1 MKTNKSVMN
10 FAFSRVPRVS
20 LPRSV
25 FNRSHGYK
33 STFDADYLIPFYVD
47 EILPGDT
54 INLRTHALVRLNS
67 QALRPFMDNCW
78 LDFFYIWAPLRILQT
93 NFKRM
98 MGEQANPTDSISF
111 APPQITGP
119 DVAAAG
125 IPIGHLY
132 DYMGLPVGPLSGGG
146 ATTGITFNNYHG
158 RLYNAA
164 WNYWF
169 RDENLQNSVTADL
182 GDGPDTFTNYN
193 LLKRGKRFDYFTSCL
208 PNPQKGTT
216 AVSLPLG
223 TSAPVYGPGTIS
235 ATTNKM
241 VLQGWNATD
250 GAAQFGEVAKTA
262 GGITWEA
269 GGGWT
274 GLVGGDSMPNVNLGT
289 AAQYT
294 ALGADHAPPIA
305 DLSNATAATIN
316 ALRQSITLQQ
326 FLERDARGGTRYQE
340 LIVSHFGVVN
350 PDSRVQVPE
359 LIATYS
365 SRLNLSP
372 VAGTNQAGAGAD
384 AQGRLSAFGTAA
396 TSNGFVKSFTE
407 HGVIM
412 GLVSARAD
420 LTYQQGMDRMWSR
433 RTRYDFYWPTF
444 ANLGEQAVLN
454 REIYA
459 NLADGTGAAAKDGTF
474 GYIPR
479 YDEYRFKNS
488 KITGNMRSYNGAGV
502 NANTLDI
509 WHLSEAFAA
518 QPTLG
523 ATFIQSNTP
532 IDRVVAVPTAEHFIF
547 DAYLELKHA
556 RVMPVF
562 GVPGLKKL

>member
-1 MKTNKSVMN
+1 MKNKSVMN
-10 FAFSRVPRVS
+10 FAFSRVPQVS

-33 STFDADYLIPFYVD
+33 ADFDADYLIPFYVD

-54 INLRTHALVRLNS
+54 INLKASLLIRLNS

-78 LDFFYIWAPLRILQT
+78 LDCFYIWAPLRILQT

-98 MGEQANPTDSISF
+98 MGEQDNPADTISY

-119 DVAAAG
+119 NVASAG

-132 DYMGLPVGPLSGGG
+132 DYMGLPVGALSGGG

-182 GDGPDTFTNYN
+182 GDGPDTFANYN
-193 LLKRGKRFDYFTSCL
+193 LLKRGKRFDYFTSAL
-208 PNPQKGTT
+208 PNPQKGST

-223 TSAPVYGPGTIS
+223 SS
-235 ATTNKM
+235 ATVKT
-241 VLQGWNATD
+241 NATD
-250 GAAQFGEVAKTA
+250 LVTGVQTGMFLRDSSNGNEFSSSKNLVTSNDKMVYQAGALTSAAT
-262 GGITWEA
+262 
-269 GGGWT
+269 GGG
-274 GLVGGDSMPNVNLGT
+274 GYPANL
-289 AAQYT
+289 Y
-294 ALGADHAPPIA
+294 A
-305 DLSNATAATIN
+305 DLTNATAATIN
-316 ALRQSITLQQ
+316 SLRQSITLQQ

-340 LIVSHFGVVN
+340 LIVSHFGVTN

-365 SRLNLSP
+365 TRLNLSP
-372 VAGTNQAGAGAD
+372 VAGQNQIGTAAD
-384 AQGRLSAFGTAA
+384 APGRLSAFGTAA
-396 TSNGFVKSFTE
+396 SINGFSKSFTE
-407 HGVIM
+407 HGVII

-433 RTRYDFYWPTF
+433 RTRYDFFWPTF
-444 ANLGEQAVLN
+444 SNLGEQQILN
-454 REIYA
+454 RELYA

-479 YDEYRFKNS
+479 YDEYRFKTS
-488 KITGNMRSYNGAGV
+488 KICGNMRSYNGASV

-509 WHLSEAFAA
+509 WHLSEAFSA
-518 QPTLG
+518 QPTLA

-532 IDRVVAVPTAEHFIF
+532 LDRTVAVPSANHFLM
-547 DAYLELKHA
+547 DAFIDIKHA
-556 RVMPVF
+556 RVMPVYS
-562 GVPGLKKL
+562 VPGLKKL

>member
-1 MKTNKSVMN
+1 MKNKSVMQ
-10 FAFSRVPRVS
+10 FAYSRVPKVS

-33 STFDADYLIPFYVD
+33 TTFDCDYLVPFYVD
-47 EILPGDT
+47 EVLPGDT
-54 INLRTHALVRLNS
+54 INFKASMLLRLNS
-67 QALRPFMDNCW
+67 QALRPFMDNAWVDC
-78 LDFFYIWAPLRILQT
+78 FYIWCPNRILWA
-93 NFKRM
+93 NFKRF
-98 MGEQANPTDSISF
+98 MGEQDSPADSISYTV
-111 APPQITGP
+111 PQITGP
-119 DVAAAG
+119 NVAAGG
-125 IPIGHLY
+125 IAIGHLF

-146 ATTGITFNNYHG
+146 ATTGVTFNNLHG
-158 RLYNAA
+158 RAYNHS

-169 RDENLQNSVTADL
+169 RDENLQNSVTNEV
-182 GDGPDTFTNYN
+182 GDGPDTYTNYN
-193 LLKRGKRFDYFTSCL
+193 LLKRGKRHDYFTSAL
-208 PNPQKGTT
+208 PNPQKGAT

-223 TSAPVYGPGTIS
+223 TSASVKT
-235 ATTNKM
+235 
-241 VLQGWNATD
+241 NATD
-250 GAAQFGEVAKTA
+250 LVTGAQSQVIVRGATA
-262 GGITWEA
+262 GALPGA
-269 GGGWT
+269 DKSVNVSA
-274 GLVGGDSMPNVNLGT
+274 VGGMQWNDTAIGANATGFYFTNL
-289 AAQYT
+289 Y
-294 ALGADHAPPIA
+294 A
-305 DLSNATAATIN
+305 DLSTATAATIN

-340 LIVSHFGVVN
+340 LIVSHFGVTN

-365 SRLNLSP
+365 TRLNLSP
-372 VAGTNQAGAGAD
+372 VAGTNQAGTAAD
-384 AQGRLSAFGTAA
+384 AQGRLGAFGTA
-396 TSNGFVKSFTE
+396 TSINGFSKSFTE
-407 HGVIM
+407 HGVIL
-412 GLVSARAD
+412 GLVSVRAD

-444 ANLGEQAVLN
+444 ANLGEQAILN

-459 NLADGTGAAAKDGTF
+459 NLADGSAAAGKDGTF

-479 YDEYRFKNS
+479 YDEYRSKNS

-502 NANTLDI
+502 NASTLDI
-509 WHLSEAFAA
+509 WHLSEAFAS

-532 IDRVVAVPTAEHFIF
+532 MDRVVAVPTAEHFIM
-547 DAYLELKHA
+547 DAFIDIKHA